1 MCDNITGL
9 NFLITKT
16 KFYGPVVTLPINI
29 KFLESIKQEFKRTIS
44 WNKCRSGIA
53 K

>member
-16 KFYGPVVTLPINI
+16 KFYGPVVTLSINI
-29 KFLESIKQEFKRTIS
+29 KFLESIKQEFKRIIS
-44 WNKCRSGIA
+44 WSKCRSGIA